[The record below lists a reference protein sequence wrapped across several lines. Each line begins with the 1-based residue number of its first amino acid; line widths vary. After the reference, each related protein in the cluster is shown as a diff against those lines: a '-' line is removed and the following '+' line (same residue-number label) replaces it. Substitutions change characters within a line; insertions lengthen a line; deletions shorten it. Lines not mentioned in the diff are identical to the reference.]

1 MSKYCINTVP
11 KVGLYYK
18 VQYYLGLKIRQIKT
32 QPNFHKANSPNLAP
46 AKIKCYTVTHRQNP
60 IKNCETGVAYIPL

>member
-1 MSKYCINTVP
+1 MSKYCIDTVP

-32 QPNFHKANSPNLAP
+32 QPNFQKANSPNLAP
-46 AKIKCYTVTHRQNP
+46 AKIKCYTV
-60 IKNCETGVAYIPL
+60 

>member
-32 QPNFHKANSPNLAP
+32 QPNFQKANSPNLAP
-46 AKIKCYTVTHRQNP
+46 AKIKCYTVIRFFEPSFISITR
-60 IKNCETGVAYIPL
+60 PLYAGE